1 MKVKFYSMSP
11 FSSALLKHYDPGNLG
26 SLRWDGV
33 IRDLGYPSCRFVI
46 NDYGCYREMDE
57 LEYIH
62 FVLSWT

>member
-11 FSSALLKHYDPGNLG
+11 FSSALLKHYDPGNVG
-26 SLRWDGV
+26 SLGWDGV

-46 NDYGCYREMDE
+46 NDYGCYWEMDE

-62 FVLSWT
+62 FVLSWA